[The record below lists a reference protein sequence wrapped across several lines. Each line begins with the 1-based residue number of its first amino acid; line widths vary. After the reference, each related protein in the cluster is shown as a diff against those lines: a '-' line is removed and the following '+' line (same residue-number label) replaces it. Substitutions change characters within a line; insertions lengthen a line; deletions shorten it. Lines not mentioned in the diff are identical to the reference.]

1 MDERALAAVVADRAG
16 LAKEEAADLIRG
28 TLEEVG
34 KQLSGGELRELALD
48 LPEDLA
54 GNLPP
59 RHDGGAHPVPLDD
72 FVHELSRRTGLKE
85 DEVTRGV
92 RVVLTTLSQ
101 TTDGAHLRHALS
113 QLPAEYRELTTTAA

>member
-1 MDERALAAVVADRAG
+1 MDERALAAVVADQAG
-16 LAKEEAADLIRG
+16 LAKAEAADLIRG

-34 KQLSGGELRELALD
+34 KQLSGGELRELAID

-59 RHDGGAHPVPLDD
+59 RHDGGAHPVPLGD
-72 FVHELSRRTGLKE
+72 FVRQLSRRSGLKE
-85 DEVTRGV
+85 EEVTRGV
-92 RVVLTTLSQ
+92 RAVLTTLGEA
-101 TTDGAHLRHALS
+101 TDGAHLRHALS

>member
-1 MDERALAAVVADRAG
+1 MNERALAAVVADQAG

-28 TLEEVG
+28 TLEELG
-34 KQLSGGELRELALD
+34 KQLSGGELREFAID

-54 GNLPP
+54 GNLPT

-72 FVHELSRRTGLKE
+72 FVRKLSRRTGLKR

-92 RVVLTTLSQ
+92 RAVLTTLTQ
-101 TTDGAHLRHALS
+101 ATDGTHVRHALS